1 MDADGAPISYLV
13 LAEGT
18 PVRTRD
24 GDEVGLVIAVRAAD
38 REDIFDGITVATP
51 DGERFVDADHV
62 EDIRERVVR
71 LRLDARQA
79 ARLPEPEPAPP
90 ATRFTA
96 GDLAD
101 DTMGDRMR
109 ERRAAPGTGSPAADA
124 PRRAPGRGGPRESST
139 LPAPERVRQAPIDQ
153 LPACHPVSLD
163 PCQ

>member
-1 MDADGAPISYLV
+1 MDDDGAPISYLV

-62 EDIRERVVR
+62 EEIRERVVR

-79 ARLPEPEPAPP
+79 ARLPEPEPALPP
-90 ATRFTA
+90 R
-96 GDLAD
+96 GSP
-101 DTMGDRMR
+101 
-109 ERRAAPGTGSPAADA
+109 PGTSPTTPWATGCGE
-124 PRRAPGRGGPRESST
+124 RGPR
-139 LPAPERVRQAPIDQ
+139 LGPAHRPLTRPDG
-153 LPACHPVSLD
+153 HPGAAGRANPQPSRRRNASGKHR
-163 PCQ
+163 